1 METSA
6 IYRVGTL
13 IQAWVFTSKFELIF
27 PNFKKNFQTDFFVTR
42 NQATSGPMHISTHI
56 NV

>member
-1 METSA
+1 MATLA

-13 IQAWVFTSKFELIF
+13 IQAWVFTIKLR
-27 PNFKKNFQTDFFVTR
+27 KNFPDLRKILKLFVTR